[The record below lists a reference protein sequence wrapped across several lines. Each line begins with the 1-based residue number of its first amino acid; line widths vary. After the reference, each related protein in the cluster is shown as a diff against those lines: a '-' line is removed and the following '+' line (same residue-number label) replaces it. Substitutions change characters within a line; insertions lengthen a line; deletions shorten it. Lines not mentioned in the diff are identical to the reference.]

1 MEAMKAQIEAM
12 APGEWADFLAWVVGP
27 ERDRRQ
33 ALPLIEETRA
43 EDRDTLW
50 ETHPELRPD
59 FETGVPEEVVEG
71 TLFPAYVQPLGAHDC
86 YPLGAG
92 VSEGGRNYV
101 SLHPANVWP
110 PSTPHPGLWRE
121 VPVKTPDPAPSTPHP
136 GLWREVP
143 VKTPDPAPEE
153 PPAEVEPEVAEFVQ
167 PTGAHDAYAIGDRVR
182 FEGHTYRSLI
192 DGNAHSPAAY
202 PAGWEKED

>member
-1 MEAMKAQIEAM
+1 MEALKQQIEGL
-12 APGEWADFLAWVVGP
+12 PTDEWEALLAWVVGP

-59 FETGVPEEVVEG
+59 FETEVPEEVDEG

-121 VPVKTPDPAPSTPHP
+121 VPVKTPDP
-136 GLWREVP
+136 
-143 VKTPDPAPEE
+143 DPEE
-153 PPAEVEPEVAEFVQ
+153 PPAEVEPEVEEFVQ
-167 PTGAHDAYAIGDRVR
+167 PTGAHDAYSIGDRVR
-182 FEGHTYRSLI
+182 FDGHTYRSLI
-192 DGNAHSPAAY
+192 DGNVYSPAEY
-202 PAGWEKED
+202 PQGWEKED

>member
-1 MEAMKAQIEAM
+1 MDTLKSQIEAM
-12 APGEWADFLAWVVGP
+12 TSEEWTDFLAWVVGP
-27 ERDRRQ
+27 ERQRRE

-59 FETGVPEEVVEG
+59 FETGAPEEVAEG

-121 VPVKTPDPAPSTPHP
+121 VPVKA
-136 GLWREVP
+136 
-143 VKTPDPAPEE
+143 PDPAPEE
-153 PPAEVEPEVAEFVQ
+153 PEEPSDETDSPVDDVPPYVSGVPYDAGSRFTWEGRTWEVLQ
-167 PTGAHDAYAIGDRVR
+167 AHTSAAHWPPDQAP
-182 FEGHTYRSLI
+182 SLYKAV
-192 DGNAHSPAAY
+192 N
-202 PAGWEKED
+202 

>member
-1 MEAMKAQIEAM
+1 MDALKQQIEGL
-12 APGEWADFLAWVVGP
+12 PTDEWEALLAWVVGA
-27 ERDRRQ
+27 ERDRRL

-50 ETHPELRPD
+50 ETRPELRPD
-59 FETGVPEEVVEG
+59 FATGVPEEVDEG

-121 VPVKTPDPAPSTPHP
+121 VPVKTPDPT
-136 GLWREVP
+136 
-143 VKTPDPAPEE
+143 PEE
-153 PPAEVEPEVAEFVQ
+153 PPAEESEVADFVQ

-182 FEGHTYRSLI
+182 FDGHTYRSLI
-192 DGNAHSPAAY
+192 DGNAYSPTEY
-202 PAGWEKED
+202 PQGWEKED